1 MMVTSLSQSFLA
13 CSDCGTLVPTPLEL
27 QSSGDIAGE
36 IAAAVGEFTS
46 EHRAHDLVQ
55 LRRTDTEPLSEGAAW
70 DPMVRVHLEL
80 TDGERVYI
88 ATASR
93 PSVDDERVYT
103 FRPCYLRVAAA
114 AVDIADN
121 DVRRGLDLEFF
132 PHAVRPTKVEDF
144 LGALH
149 EAIGELATEDLEI
162 AFVDAGDPEVSIARM
177 PEQAVQRVLSASSKI
192 FDAWEFALVERFLR
206 ENRQE
211 TGVLALR
218 VRRNAVIVED

>member
-1 MMVTSLSQSFLA
+1 MVTPLSSFLA
-13 CSDCGTLVPTPLEL
+13 CSDCGTLVPMVSESRSIADDSCEL
-27 QSSGDIAGE
+27 
-36 IAAAVGEFTS
+36 AAAADEFAS
-46 EHRAHDLVQ
+46 EHSAHDLVR
-55 LRRTDTEPLSEGAAW
+55 LHRTDTEPLSEGAPW

-80 TDGERVYI
+80 TDGERLYV

-93 PSVDDERVYT
+93 RSVDDERVYT
-103 FRPCYLRVAAA
+103 FRPCCLRTVAAA
-114 AVDIADN
+114 VGIADN

-162 AFVDAGDPEVSIARM
+162 AFVDSADPAVSIAPM
-177 PEQAVQRVLSASSKI
+177 PEQAVQRVLTASSKI
-192 FDAWEFALVERFLR
+192 FDAWEFPLVERFLR
-206 ENRQE
+206 QNRQE